1 MEYLVAVSSSDGT
14 MVDTHFGRTRAFHI
28 FSVRDNGAYAPVE
41 TRTVSAPCREGE
53 HDQADMTAA
62 VNALSDC
69 RYVLSAQ
76 IGPGAQTALRARG
89 ITPLEVTQR
98 VSYALEKVMLYDKK
112 FKHDKHER
120 D

>member
-1 MEYLVAVSSSDGT
+1 MEYLVAVSSSDGA
-14 MVDTHFGRTRAFHI
+14 MVDTHFGRTREFRI
-28 FSVRDNGAYAPVE
+28 FRVRDNGAYAPVE
-41 TRTVSAPCREGE
+41 IRTIATPCREGE
-53 HDQADMTAA
+53 HDRADMAAA
-62 VNALSDC
+62 VNALADC

-89 ITPLEVTQR
+89 ITPLEVTHR